1 MTPEQIEQIID
12 MLAEKLGPIGGQVWS
27 IYMRQVYVGALGAL
41 LWLVAFLVGSAIFVR
56 AARWVCANSKDYDK
70 NMFAFFLYAG
80 ALACGIAALCA
91 LTFGVLRILN
101 PEYHAIQ
108 MLLGR

>member
-1 MTPEQIEQIID
+1 MTPEQVEQIIE
-12 MLAEKLGPIGGQVWS
+12 MLSEKLGPLGEHVWAV
-27 IYMRQVYVGALGAL
+27 YMRQVYVDAVGAL
-41 LWLVAFLVGSAIFVR
+41 LWLVAFLVGSAIFVK
-56 AARWVCANSKDYDK
+56 AARWVCANSSDYDK
-70 NMFAFFLYAG
+70 NVFAFFLYAG
-80 ALACGIAALCA
+80 AMACGVAVLCA